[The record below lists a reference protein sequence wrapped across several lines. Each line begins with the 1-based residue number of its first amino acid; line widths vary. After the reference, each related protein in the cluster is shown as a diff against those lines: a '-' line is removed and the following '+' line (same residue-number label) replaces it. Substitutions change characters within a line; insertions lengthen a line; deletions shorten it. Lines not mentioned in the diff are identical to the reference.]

1 MRNVCLT
8 SVAVRHGI
16 EVELALSENDRE
28 QSAGSRFTLG
38 VSTLLVILS
47 LASVVPLLLFVI
59 FSLSQ
64 IADRAR
70 TVDKERLAGQVIN
83 ISSTIDND
91 IETMIAAG
99 GALATSPSLAERDYR
114 AFYQEAKLAMNYAK
128 GNVLLLDPSLQQLLN
143 TRVAFGQPLP
153 KTANPEH
160 ALRVL
165 KSGEMDVSGIFLGQ
179 VSKMPV
185 FNVTIPIKA
194 NGVVTHLLIVAGD
207 PRRVESAVKTFWK
220 RPGWEAAVV
229 DRSGVVFASTQPAFL
244 GKGEFKDKIASQA
257 DTGLVDMTLEGIP
270 ATVAYARSPTTGW
283 TTFLWAPHSV
293 LDAPLAPTWRNL
305 YSAGLVAIVLSAL
318 LAYFFQRPFTNL
330 IRQTL
335 GAVSRIGQE
344 GPLPNIKSLLSEGKD
359 IRASLAAA
367 DASLRESRREAEES
381 KALLTTLLEHSP
393 DGITIVGGPD
403 FRVIANSRVAIE
415 MTGRTA
421 EELKVTADAHAEKFG
436 IWFPDGLTR
445 PEVKQLP
452 LYRASRLGEQTSEEF
467 FALKRPDGT
476 QIMIEASVNPVR
488 DAQGKIIGA
497 VSCWRDVTQRFL
509 ADRVIADNEK
519 RLRLALD
526 VARMAIVDLDLRNGV
541 VASVTDSTSLLG
553 IDAAPGEAIEA
564 ALSRLF
570 ERIHPEDQI
579 VAENNKRR
587 ALEQSGPFSSEFRII
602 RADGTMA
609 WIEVRGETIVDE
621 SRRPVRLLAANVDI
635 SHRKRA
641 DEQLQLVLR
650 ELTHRAKN
658 LLTVILAIATQ
669 TARRHTT
676 VEQFI
681 AAFSSRIQGLGA
693 SHDLLVKRDW
703 AGVPIADLIE
713 TQLAPFGGVDGRR
726 VTASGPSV
734 NLRPDVL
741 QNLGLALHEL
751 ATNASKYGALS
762 RETGSVAI
770 EWSVGSTGPEQ
781 RFLMTWRERGGPRFK
796 APTRKG
802 FGHVIIE
809 RSLAQ
814 VINGDVELNFDA
826 NGVTWTVDA
835 PLQAIVATS

>member
-1 MRNVCLT
+1 
-8 SVAVRHGI
+8 
-16 EVELALSENDRE
+16 VELTLNENERE
-28 QSAGSRFTLG
+28 QPASSRFTLRL
-38 VSTLLVILS
+38 STLLVILS

-114 AFYQEAKLAMNYAK
+114 AFYQEAKLAMDYAK
-128 GNVLLLDPSLQQLLN
+128 GNVLLLDPSLEQLLN
-143 TRVAFGQPLP
+143 TRVAFGQLLP

-160 ALRVL
+160 ALRVI
-165 KSGEMDVSGIFLGQ
+165 KSGEMDISGIFVGH
-179 VSKMPV
+179 VSRMPV
-185 FNVTIPIKA
+185 FNVTIPIKS
-194 NGVVTHLLIVAGD
+194 NGVITHLLIVAGD
-207 PRRVESAVKTFWK
+207 PRRVESAIKTFWK
-220 RPGWEAAVV
+220 LPGWQAAVV
-229 DRSGVVFASTQPAFL
+229 DRSGVVFASTQASLL
-244 GKGEFKDKIASQA
+244 GNGNFKDKIVSQA
-257 DTGLVDMTLEGIP
+257 DTGLVDTTVEGIP
-270 ATVAYARSPTTGW
+270 ATMAYARSPKTGW

-293 LDAPLAPTWRNL
+293 LDAPLAATWRNL
-305 YSAGLVAIVLSAL
+305 FSAGLVALALSAL
-318 LAYFFQRPFTNL
+318 LAYFFQRPFTSL

-335 GAVSRIGQE
+335 AAVSRIGHDE
-344 GPLPNIKSLLSEGKD
+344 PIPDIKSLLSEGAG
-359 IRASLAAA
+359 IRASLAEVN
-367 DASLRESRREAEES
+367 ASLHESRREAEEGR
-381 KALLTTLLEHSP
+381 ALLTTLLEYSP

-403 FRVIANSRVAIE
+403 FHVIANSRQAIE
-415 MTGRTA
+415 MTGRT
-421 EELKVTADAHAEKFG
+421 EDELKVPATAHAEMFG

-445 PEVKQLP
+445 PDVKQLP
-452 LYRASRLGEQTSEEF
+452 LYRASRLGEHISEEF

-488 DAQGKIIGA
+488 DGQGKIIGA
-497 VSCWRDVTQRFL
+497 VSCWRDVTQRFI

-519 RLRLALD
+519 RLRLAVS
-526 VARMAIVDLDLRNGV
+526 VAGMAIVDLDLRNGV
-541 VASVTDSTSLLG
+541 VTSITDGASLLG
-553 IDAAPGEAIEA
+553 VDAEPGEPIAAVFSRLQEQVHPDDRAIVAASQERAIEQ
-564 ALSRLF
+564 
-570 ERIHPEDQI
+570 P
-579 VAENNKRR
+579 
-587 ALEQSGPFSSEFRII
+587 GPFSSEFRII
-602 RADGTMA
+602 RADGKIT
-609 WIEVRGETIVDE
+609 WIEVRGETIGDE
-621 SRRPVRLLAANVDI
+621 SQRSVRFLAANVDI

-641 DEQLQLVLR
+641 DEQMQLVLR

-669 TARRHTT
+669 TARRKTT

-703 AGVPIADLIE
+703 AGVPLADLIE
-713 TQLAPFGGVDGRR
+713 SQLAPFGGVDGRR

-762 RETGSVAI
+762 RDTGSVSI
-770 EWSVGSTGPEQ
+770 EWSAGRAGPEQ
-781 RFLMTWRERGGPRFK
+781 RFIMTWTERGGPRVK

-809 RSLAQ
+809 KSLAQ
-814 VINGDVELNFDA
+814 VINGDVKLSFDA
-826 NGVTWTVDA
+826 KGVTWTVDA
-835 PLQAIVATS
+835 PLQAMVATS